1 MVKFIPSIMKTEI
14 RGMVQEGET
23 MVSGSYDNLLLS
35 YDKPDGGKWGGLTLT
50 KMMVDAHKFK
60 QNKTEPLYKINKT
73 PVSKSSA
80 LYLIR
85 CRNANKSLF
94 KIGRASK
101 LVRRLA
107 SYKTALPLDN
117 EILLIAALIIP
128 DPFLIVAV
136 EKVLI
141 ANLRHF
147 AEIYPTRLKQ
157 LRKTEH
163 YTRGAAHFGE
173 ALALRCFFC
182 LATHIAKT
190 RPNLDVHIHLF
201 GTAALLEMFKL
212 PNIGFT
218 PRFDVVPKKWKGMT
232 PLEQE
237 ISDAE
242 ASLVEDE
249 DDRGFSKKQLAAVL
263 DPSSNFEDVVV
274 FIDAISAS

>member
-1 MVKFIPSIMKTEI
+1 
-14 RGMVQEGET
+14 
-23 MVSGSYDNLLLS
+23 
-35 YDKPDGGKWGGLTLT
+35 
-50 KMMVDAHKFK
+50 MVDAHQSKK
-60 QNKTEPLYKINKT
+60 YKTEPMYQINKT
-73 PVSKSSA
+73 PVGKSSA

-85 CRNANKSLF
+85 CRNSNKSIF

-117 EILLIAALIIP
+117 EILLISVLIIP
-128 DPFLIVAV
+128 DPFLVVAC
-136 EKVLI
+136 EKVLL
-141 ANLRHF
+141 ANMMNF
-147 AEIYPTRLKQ
+147 ARLYPSRLKQ

-163 YTRGAAHFGE
+163 YTRGVAHFGE

-201 GTAALLEMFKL
+201 GTAALNEMFKL
-212 PNIGFT
+212 PKIGFT
-218 PRFDVVPKKWKGMT
+218 PRFDVVPKKWKGMS

-237 ISDAE
+237 ISDTE

-249 DDRGFSKKQLAAVL
+249 DDRGFSKKHLAAVL

-274 FIDAISAS
+274 FIDAL